1 MIAEKLSQFLPQSGT
16 SVTSNQI
23 VDIEQ
28 QARQAGE
35 PITAD
40 IEGAEEAMALLDSR
54 ENLV

>member
-28 QARQAGE
+28 QAQQAGE